1 MIQQSRQVIG
11 QIGNNQRLYGSVSP
25 KGQIRGGIAKN
36 TGGSDDYN
44 RLRNHPYIN
53 DEEVIGNKTSE
64 DLHIVACKTS
74 AEWAALT
81 TLVSMPGEV
90 YVYSDGGTDAQG
102 NPIPMIKIGDG
113 NAYVVDLPFATAID
127 FRITQADIDNW
138 NGKVSVRI
146 EGDRL
151 IFY

>member
-1 MIQQSRQVIG
+1 MSEQYG
-11 QIGNNQRLYGSVSP
+11 QIVGGFESTQKLSGDVVP
-25 KGQIRGGIAKN
+25 LKQIGGGVDKAAAA
-36 TGGSDDYN
+36 Y
-44 RLRNHPYIN
+44 HEAYIN
-53 DEEVIGNKTSE
+53 GVELIGNKTSD

-113 NAYVVDLPFATAID
+113 NAYVVDLPFTTAID